1 MKIAICE
8 SSDIDGQYLQNLL
21 KEYSTALYN
30 SAEKLLYDV
39 EGGKDYDLY
48 LLDIYLS
55 SMNGIELAKRLR
67 EQDGEAAICFISSS
81 DAFYREAY
89 DLYAIQYLLK
99 PVRQEALLELIER
112 VENQRP
118 RISELS
124 LRFKWRGKLGSI
136 AYNKILFVSSQEHK
150 LSIYCN
156 DGTVQE
162 CMGKMSEIAEQICG
176 DTFLRVHQSYLVNR
190 NYVDSLSGSEII
202 VAGHNIPVSRRYAA
216 EVKKRYQKQLFIE
229 NPIEQ
234 REKQTDD
241 KKAESN

>member
-8 SSDIDGQYLQNLL
+8 SSDIDGQYLKTLL
-21 KEYSTALYN
+21 KEYSTELYN

-39 EGGKDYDLY
+39 EGGMKYDLY
-48 LLDIYLS
+48 LLDIYLG

-99 PVRQEALLELIER
+99 PVRQETLLELIER
-112 VENQRP
+112 VENQRS
-118 RISELS
+118 RTSEPALH
-124 LRFKWRGKLGSI
+124 FKWRGKLGSI

-162 CMGKMSEIAEQICG
+162 CMGKMSEMTEQICG

-216 EVKKRYQKQLFIE
+216 EVKNSIRSFCLLKTHRAERK
-229 NPIEQ
+229 
-234 REKQTDD
+234 TDR
-241 KKAESN
+241 

>member
-8 SSDIDGQYLQNLL
+8 SSDIDGQYLQTLL
-21 KEYSTALYN
+21 KGYSTELYN
-30 SAEKLLYDV
+30 SAEKLLCDV
-39 EGGKDYDLY
+39 EGGMKYDLY
-48 LLDIYLS
+48 LLDIYLG

-67 EQDGEAAICFISSS
+67 DQDGETAICFISSC

-99 PVRQEALLELIER
+99 PVRQDTLLELIER
-112 VENQRP
+112 VENQRSRTSDP
-118 RISELS
+118 A

-136 AYNKILFVSSQEHK
+136 PYNRILFVSSQEHK
-150 LSIYCN
+150 LSIYCI

-162 CMGKMSEIAEQICG
+162 CMGKMSEMAEQICG

-190 NYVDSLSGSEII
+190 NYVDSLSGSEIT

-216 EVKKRYQKQLFIE
+216 EVKKRYQKQLSIA

-234 REKQTDD
+234 RERQTDD
-241 KKAESN
+241 KKTESN